1 MTDTSNL
8 WVTCPKP
15 NPKAKLRLFC
25 FPYAGGSAWVFRPW
39 LNHLPTTIE
48 LCPIELPARGKRWA
62 ESPITRLDILIEA
75 LKTAILP
82 HLNQPFAFF
91 GHSMGGIVSF
101 ELTRLLAREY
111 NVSPVYLFISG
122 CRAPQIQDLDP
133 PIHDLPETEF
143 IDELHR
149 LNGTPK
155 VVLENAELMELVLPA
170 LRADFAMLETYS
182 YSVDT
187 PLNCPIAVFGGLQDN
202 EVSPEDLQAWNL
214 QTSKMFS
221 WEMFEGDH
229 FFIDS
234 ARSFLLTSIIAKLS
248 HLAFK

>member
-1 MTDTSNL
+1 MTDTSI

-75 LKTAILP
+75 LRIAILP
-82 HLNQPFAFF
+82 HLDKPFAFF

-101 ELTRLLAREY
+101 ELTRLLSREY

-133 PIHDLPETEF
+133 PIHNLPEAKF
-143 IDELHR
+143 IEELHR

-155 VVLENAELMELVLPA
+155 AVLENAELMELVLPT
-170 LRADFAMLETYS
+170 LRADFAMLETYN
-182 YSVDT
+182 YSGNT

-202 EVSPEDLQAWNL
+202 EVSHEDLQAWKI
-214 QTSKMFS
+214 QTNQFFS
-221 WEMFEGDH
+221 LEMFEGDH

-234 ARSFLLTSIIAKLS
+234 ARSLLLTSITSKLS
-248 HLAFK
+248 NLSLR

>member
-1 MTDTSNL
+1 MTDTSI

-75 LKTAILP
+75 LKIAILP

-101 ELTRLLAREY
+101 ELTRLLSKEY

-133 PIHDLPETEF
+133 PIHNLPEAEF
-143 IDELHR
+143 IEELHR

-155 VVLENAELMELVLPA
+155 AVLENAELMELVLPT
-170 LRADFAMLETYS
+170 LRADFAMLETYN
-182 YSVDT
+182 YFGDT

-202 EVSPEDLQAWNL
+202 EVSYEDLQAWKI
-214 QTSKMFS
+214 QTNQAFS
-221 WEMFEGDH
+221 LEMFEGDH

-234 ARSFLLTSIIAKLS
+234 ARSLLLTSITSKLS
-248 HLAFK
+248 SLSLR